1 MPAPGNW
8 TICLPRPDGQLDCQ
22 DIPVQLWPTD
32 IDIPDPVIKKILD
45 QMGRLQA
52 LTSEVTEPTLKMQLT
67 QAMDAAVSRVGP
79 LLPAGYEFRRAARHD
94 AENEGLAIPVPNV
107 VGVPSFAGWA
117 ILNDLGFLVNQQFVG
132 TDDEKKDGFI
142 FSQSPGAGTPA
153 VPPGPVTIWVNKLFS
168 EPPDPGP
175 VTG

>member
-1 MPAPGNW
+1 
-8 TICLPRPDGQLDCQ
+8 
-22 DIPVQLWPTD
+22 
-32 IDIPDPVIKKILD
+32 
-45 QMGRLQA
+45 
-52 LTSEVTEPTLKMQLT
+52 MQLT
-67 QAMDAAVSRVGP
+67 LAMDEAVSRVGP

-107 VGVPSFAGWA
+107 VAVPNVVGVPSFAGWA

-132 TDDEKKDGFI
+132 TDDETKDGFI

-153 VPPGPVTIWVNKLFS
+153 VPPEPVTIWVNMLFS
-168 EPPDPGP
+168 EPPDSGP